1 MTYSLNTLNN
11 DRRTSSADDDAKPT
25 GFKRFAQEIALTA
38 GFVFMAF
45 WFLALITHNAQD
57 PAYTN
62 SGTGAAVRN
71 FGGRL
76 GAWLSDMSFFLL
88 GYSVW
93 W

>member
-11 DRRTSSADDDAKPT
+11 DRRTSGADADHKPT

-45 WFLALITHNAQD
+45 WLLALITHSPQD
-57 PAYTN
+57 PAWTT

-71 FGGRL
+71 FGG
-76 GAWLSDMSFFLL
+76 AWVP
-88 GYSVW
+88 G
-93 W
+93 